1 MGFYCL
7 KEERMKEE
15 EKKKKDRETSQN
27 PPKFILSPRLEDVSF
42 VSLFQHGLKQTYLT
56 HCGTA

>member
-7 KEERMKEE
+7 KEKKNERRR
-15 EKKKKDRETSQN
+15 KKKDRETSQN